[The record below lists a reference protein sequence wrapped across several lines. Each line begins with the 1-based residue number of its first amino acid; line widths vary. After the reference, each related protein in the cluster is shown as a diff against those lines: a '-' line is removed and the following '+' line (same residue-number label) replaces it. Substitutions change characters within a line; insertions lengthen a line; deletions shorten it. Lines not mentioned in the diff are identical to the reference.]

1 MLKLFFPYSSDKS
14 LTGSFFARIIKPYAL
29 LLLCC
34 KCCGAFIIDLLFKKR
49 HTILTMVL
57 KSVSVVPFI
66 VHCWDYRRYTVNKA
80 NISPVDEFNFST
92 EKIKENFSNYSSW
105 HYRSKLLPLI
115 HPCQSGDMERV
126 EEEALMKGNLENLPL
141 LNYQCYS

>member
-1 MLKLFFPYSSDKS
+1 MQELSNPMHFFCSAVKDVGNLSLIYCKKKKKSTGFKCWKSD
-14 LTGSFFARIIKPYAL
+14 
-29 LLLCC
+29 
-34 KCCGAFIIDLLFKKR
+34 
-49 HTILTMVL
+49 
-57 KSVSVVPFI
+57 SVVPFI

-92 EKIKENFSNYSSW
+92 EKIRENFSNYSSW

-126 EEEALMKGNLENLPL
+126 EEEALMKGDLENILSV
-141 LNYQCYS
+141 NDQCLISCNFLKRKIVL